1 MGNYDKISK
10 EYGEEIYDS
19 LKNYLTGKKEGY
31 ERADDHTLQEL
42 AFYFNVLYDA
52 KEYIIKNGY
61 TDQNQ
66 NNIKYLNPQFKAIDR
81 ASKHIRDICTRIG
94 IYEAMKN
101 KLIGYGKMTEK
112 VKSRTK

>member
-1 MGNYDKISK
+1 MAEYDKIGS
-10 EYGEEIYDS
+10 EYGEQIYNS
-19 LKNYLTGKKEGY
+19 LKSYLEGKKEGY
-31 ERADDHTLQEL
+31 EKADSHTLQEL

-52 KEYIIKNGY
+52 KEHIMKYGY

-94 IYEAMKN
+94 IYEIMKN
-101 KLIGYGKMTEK
+101 KLIGYGRTTETVRK
-112 VKSRTK
+112 RTR